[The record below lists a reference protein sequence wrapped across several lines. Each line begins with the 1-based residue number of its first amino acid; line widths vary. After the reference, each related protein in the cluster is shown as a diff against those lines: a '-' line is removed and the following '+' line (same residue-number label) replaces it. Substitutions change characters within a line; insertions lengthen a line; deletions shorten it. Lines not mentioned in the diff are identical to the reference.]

1 MAGIVSYGGYIPL
14 LRLNRGVVFMSNA
27 WLNPALF
34 TVAQGERSMCNWD
47 EDSVTMAVEA
57 SRDCL
62 RGFDKRSV
70 DALYLA
76 SLSFPFQDRQNAG
89 IVAGGLN
96 LNKELETA
104 DFTAS
109 MKSGAGA
116 LLAGLN
122 AVKSGDYRNVLVA
135 ASDRRRTKSAWFQ
148 EMWFGDGAAA
158 LLLGTEN
165 VIAEYRGSHSIS
177 RDFVDHF
184 RGPNREY
191 DYGWEER
198 WIRDEGIGK
207 IIPEAC
213 SGLLK
218 KLGMKG
224 SEISHFVM
232 PCVFGREAAAV
243 AQGLGIDKAAVADN
257 LHSLCGE
264 TGTAHALVML
274 VSVLERAMP
283 GEKIL
288 LAAFGQ
294 GCTAVLF
301 EATGD
306 IAKLPPRTGIAGS
319 LAERREEKN
328 YMKYLTFNNLIVQ
341 EFGMRAEGDWKTALT
356 AQYRKIDM
364 RLGLV
369 GGRCTN
375 CGTPQF
381 PRADICVNPAC
392 NARHSQEPWEFADQP
407 ASIKTW
413 SSDLLTFSV
422 DPPAHYGMVEF
433 AEGGQF
439 MVDFTDH
446 EVGKVEV
453 GMPVKMVFRIKNVDT
468 QRGFTRYFWKAKPV
482 SPRAK
487 EA

>member
-14 LRLNRGVVFMSNA
+14 LRLNRGVMFMSNA

-62 RGFDKRSV
+62 RGHDKQKV
-70 DALYLA
+70 DALYFA

-89 IVAGGLN
+89 IVSGALN
-96 LNKELETA
+96 LKDALETA
-104 DFTAS
+104 DFSAS

-122 AVKSGDYRNVLVA
+122 AVKSGDYQGVLVA
-135 ASDRRRTKSAWFQ
+135 AADRRRTKSAWFQ
-148 EMWFGDGAAA
+148 EMWYGDGGAA
-158 LLLGTEN
+158 LLLGTKD
-165 VIAEYRGSHSIS
+165 VIAEYRGSYSVS

-184 RGPNREY
+184 RGMNREY

-198 WIRDEGIGK
+198 WVRDEGIGK

-213 SGLLK
+213 GGLLK
-218 KLGMKG
+218 KLGIPGK
-224 SEISHFVM
+224 EIAHFVM
-232 PCVFGREAAAV
+232 PCVFGREAASV
-243 AQGLGIDKAAVADN
+243 AQKLGIDKSAVADN
-257 LHSLCGE
+257 LHVLCGE

-274 VSVLERAMP
+274 VAALERAKP

-294 GCTAVLF
+294 GCTALVF
-301 EATGD
+301 EATGA
-306 IAKLPPRTGIAGS
+306 IGKLAPRTGIAGS

-328 YMKYLTFNNLIVQ
+328 YIKYLTFNNLVTQ

-356 AQYRKIDM
+356 AQYRRRDM
-364 RLGLV
+364 LTGLV
-369 GGRCTN
+369 GGRCTR

-381 PRADICVNPAC
+381 PRMDICVNPEC
-392 NARHSQEPWEFADQP
+392 GARHSQEPYEFADEP
-407 ASIKTW
+407 ARIKTW
-413 SSDLLTFSV
+413 SSDLLTFSL

-433 AEGGQF
+433 AGGGQF

-446 EVGKVEV
+446 EPGKVEV
-453 GMPVKMVFRIKNVDT
+453 GMPVKMVFRIKNVDN

-482 SPRAK
+482 SGQAK
-487 EA
+487 EG